1 MEDPVPKCGEA
12 SDAEADTLEYFGL
25 VVAALDEAVGI
36 RDIEAV
42 ENVLG
47 PVAHSGDAGFKFRNM
62 TIFRVE
68 QP

>member
-25 VVAALDEAVGI
+25 VVAALGI

-62 TIFRVE
+62 TIFRME

>member
-42 ENVLG
+42 ENADGVL
-47 PVAHSGDAGFKFRNM
+47 
-62 TIFRVE
+62 
-68 QP
+68 